1 MATSHT
7 TPLETALGE
16 LLELPGGAL
25 SVQELA
31 RTCCMT
37 PHWVIE
43 RLESGLLEGDQASG
57 QWQFSSHTVVR
68 ARRLARLELTF
79 DADPA
84 LAALTTDLIEEVA
97 QLRKRLQVL
106 QGQAAQGHR

>member
-1 MATSHT
+1 MAHPPAS
-7 TPLETALGE
+7 PQAPALAE
-16 LLELPGGAL
+16 LLDLPGGAL

-43 RLESGLLEGDQASG
+43 RVESGLLIGDRSSG
-57 QWQFSSHTVVR
+57 QWQFSSTTVVR
-68 ARRLARLELTF
+68 ARRLARLELSF

-84 LAALTTDLIEEVA
+84 LAALTADLIEEVA
-97 QLRKRLQVL
+97 QLRQRLRVL
-106 QGQAAQGHR
+106 QEQAAAGQH